1 MAAGERGPCE
11 GLETTEELAGWKK
24 QMMRTFMGGGSL

>member
-1 MAAGERGPCE
+1 MAAGERGTCE

-24 QMMRTFMGGGSL
+24 QMMRTFK